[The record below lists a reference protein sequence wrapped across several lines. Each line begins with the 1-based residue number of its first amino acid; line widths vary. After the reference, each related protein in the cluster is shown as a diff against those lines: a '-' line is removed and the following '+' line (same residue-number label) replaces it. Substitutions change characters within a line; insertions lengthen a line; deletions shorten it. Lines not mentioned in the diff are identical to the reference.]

1 MARNDRDSGLYQS
14 TPLQRH
20 FEAAFPGMA
29 GLYRQPLHMLEPLT
43 LLTVLKQSLSIDVRS
58 GPSPP
63 AEDTIMSS
71 SRRRRDR
78 KSSTMWFKTSGGTEC
93 GRSTVRT
100 VPWQP
105 RTLNL
110 RLASPLNV
118 FKVSQQP
125 KQHSFDTAIVLSLI
139 SCARH

>member
-1 MARNDRDSGLYQS
+1 MASDRGSGVYQS
-14 TPLQRH
+14 IPLQHH
-20 FEAAFPGMA
+20 FEG
-29 GLYRQPLHMLEPLT
+29 PLRRLGGSHRKLFFMLAMLT
-43 LLTVLKQSLSIDVRS
+43 LLAVLKQSLSIDVRS
-58 GPSPP
+58 GSSPAP
-63 AEDTIMSS
+63 ESTIVSS

-78 KSSTMWFKTSGGTEC
+78 NSSTMWFKILGGTEC

-110 RLASPLNV
+110 CLASPLNA

-125 KQHSFDTAIVLSLI
+125 GQHSFDTPIVLLFI
-139 SCARH
+139 SCVRH